1 MMERVRVLLVAAP
14 AASIRDLAPRLQD
27 PDLDLMVCGSA
38 REALDRLGASL
49 PDLVVLDGTLPRP
62 DVVRLYGRLRSS
74 VVGSNVPIL
83 FTSHDES
90 SVDLARTTAPDFYVG
105 SDATFEEIEQL
116 LFSFL
121 PDALFE
127 ENTDRFPG
135 PAERPTTA
143 AGAPSAPAP
152 QPVRSS
158 GWSKIG
164 ERLQDGPA
172 RLALAYLG
180 VYLFAELM
188 AAVFDTR
195 LGLLVHAGVLLA
207 AFFHGANV
215 PVGPERSFL
224 WTLWLAPL
232 TRIYGLAQPFAGAP
246 PLTWWALTMVP
257 MVVAGLVAMRLS
269 GQSPRDAGLIPRM
282 RELPIAVFMVPV
294 GLAIGVLMY
303 LVLEPRSLGQEL
315 AFGGIVLV
323 ALIAIANP
331 GIVDEVVF
339 RGVLQRATSSV
350 LGPGFS
356 IVYVSLLYATVLPP
370 GLLDRG
376 SFMAVALTFLLGLVL
391 AAVTAKTG
399 SVLSAAVGH
408 ASLAIGLFVMAPTL
422 IPNGLGPSSGTSAVP
437 STSDVRMPTPKP
449 AVIVASPVGAASPQ
463 PSPAG
468 QASPVAGGPTPITL
482 APPLAP
488 PALAPPGA
496 GAQTQA
502 AVVRGT
508 GGSGARLREQPG
520 NSGAIIT
527 VIAEGTPVL
536 VIGVDR
542 TVDGIAWRNVRA
554 PNGNEG
560 WIAAQFVSSGQ

>member
-1 MMERVRVLLVAAP
+1 MMERVRILLVAAP
-14 AASIRDLAPRLQD
+14 AAPIRDLAPRFQD
-27 PDLDLMVCGSA
+27 PELEVIVCGSA

-62 DVVRLYGRLRSS
+62 DVVRLYGRLRAS

-127 ENTDRFPG
+127 EDAAKLPRPVDRPV
-135 PAERPTTA
+135 ATA
-143 AGAPSAPAP
+143 ATPAAPAP
-152 QPVRSS
+152 EPTRSTS
-158 GWSKIG
+158 WSKLG
-164 ERLQDGPA
+164 EQIQAGPA
-172 RLALAYLG
+172 KRALAYLG
-180 VYLFAELM
+180 VYLFAELV
-188 AAVFDTR
+188 AAIFDSR
-195 LGLLVHAGVLLA
+195 LGLLIHAGLLLA

-215 PVGPERSFL
+215 PAGPERSFL

-232 TRIYGLAQPFAGAP
+232 TRIYGLAQPFAGAT
-246 PLTWWALTMVP
+246 PLTWWALTTVP
-257 MVVAGLVAMRLS
+257 MAVAGLVAMKLA
-269 GQSPRDAGLIPRM
+269 GQSPRDAGLIPSM
-282 RELPIAVFMVPV
+282 REAPIAVFMVPV
-294 GLAIGVLMY
+294 GLAVGVLMY
-303 LVLEPRSLGQEL
+303 LLLEPRSLGQEQ
-315 AFGGIVLV
+315 AFGGAVLV
-323 ALIAIANP
+323 ALIAIMNP

-339 RGVLQRATSSV
+339 RGVLQRGSSSV
-350 LGPGFS
+350 LGTGFG
-356 IVYVSLLYATVLPP
+356 IVYVSLFYATVMPA
-370 GLLDRG
+370 GLVERG
-376 SFMAVALTFLLGLVL
+376 SLTAIAVMFLLGLVF
-391 AAVTAKTG
+391 AAVTARTG

-408 ASLAIGLFVMAPTL
+408 ASLALGLFVMAPYL
-422 IPNGLGPSSGTSAVP
+422 MPNGLGPATGTTGAP
-437 STSDVRMPTPKP
+437 ATADVRLPTPRP
-449 AVIVASPVGAASPQ
+449 AVIVASPPASVSPQ

-468 QASPVAGGPTPITL
+468 QASPPPGGPTPITL

-488 PALAPPGA
+488 PAQAPGA
-496 GAQTQA
+496 VVQTQA

-527 VIAEGTPVL
+527 VVSEGTPLL
-536 VIGVDR
+536 VIGADR
-542 TVDGIAWRNVRA
+542 TVDVMAWRNVRA